1 MLGTLNGGLEARGV
15 KLSGAAISA
24 EAVGENEIRD
34 GLPVLTRIVVNY
46 RLRIP
51 AGTRE
56 TVDRLLAKHQD
67 KCPTAASLRG
77 AVEVSW
83 TADINEQ

>member
-15 KLSGAAISA
+15 SLSGSDVWA
-24 EAVGENEIRD
+24 EVTGFNEMKN
-34 GLPVLTRIVVNY
+34 GLPVLTRVCVHYFLN
-46 RLRIP
+46 IP
-51 AGTRE
+51 AGSRE

-77 AVEVSW
+77 AVEIAWEATIV
-83 TADINEQ
+83 EK